1 MTYEANHVKLCN
13 ARLNEERIELGSG
26 NVFADRGF
34 RNAEARLLKTKLATD
49 IAQSIDKRGWT
60 QPQIA
65 ERTGLG
71 PAEISRLLRGQLS
84 GFSTDRLITIL
95 NGLESYG

>member
-1 MTYEANHVKLCN
+1 MIKSKSKMTLRSRSND
-13 ARLNEERIELGSG
+13 GSVEFGGG
-26 NVFADRGF
+26 NVFADLGF
-34 RNAEARLLKTKLATD
+34 PNAEARLAKAKLATD

-60 QPQIA
+60 QLQIA

-84 GFSTDRLITIL
+84 GFSADRLVPIL
-95 NGLESYG
+95 NGLESHG